1 MSNLAALLEKEASAE
16 IEEILSEARNTASE
30 IVAKAN
36 EEAKSLLV
44 QKERALKSQHDAEII
59 RAKSSAQLEA
69 SSMRLKA
76 QNDGVEAVF
85 DKVKSDLKG
94 LRNSDNYAD
103 VFKALYAEAAAAVSK
118 VASVIVNPDDAKYIN
133 DSSVKVETDSSI
145 LTGLKLKGE
154 GSSVMIENS
163 LLSRLEA
170 VKDDAASLVSKT
182 LFGDETGN

>member
-1 MSNLAALLEKEASAE
+1 MSNLATLLEKEASAE

-30 IVAKAN
+30 IVAKAK
-36 EEAKSLLV
+36 EEAKSLLA

-69 SSMRLKA
+69 SSLRLKA

-85 DKVKSDLKG
+85 DKAKSDLLG
-94 LRNSDNYAD
+94 LQKSDKYAAI
-103 VFKALYAEAAAAVSK
+103 FKALYTEAAGAVSK
-118 VASVIVNPDDAKYIN
+118 VASVVVNPADAKYI
-133 DSSVKVETDSSI
+133 DSAIDVKTDESI
-145 LTGLKLKGE
+145 VAGLKLKGE

-170 VKDDAASLVSKT
+170 VKDDAAALVSKT

>member
-1 MSNLAALLEKEASAE
+1 MSNLATLLEKEAGTE
-16 IEEILSEARNTASE
+16 IEEILSGARNTASE
-30 IVAKAN
+30 IVAKAK
-36 EEAKSLLV
+36 EEAKSLLA
-44 QKERALKSQHDAEII
+44 QKEHALKSQYEAGII

-69 SSMRLKA
+69 SSLRLKA

-85 DKVKSDLKG
+85 EQVKTDLLGLKDSDK
-94 LRNSDNYAD
+94 YAD
-103 VFKALYAEAAAAVSK
+103 IFKSLYSEAASAVGK
-118 VASVIVNPDDAKYIN
+118 VASVLVNPNDTKYIN
-133 DSSVKVETDSSI
+133 DANVKVETDESI
-145 LTGLKLKGE
+145 IAGLKLKGE

>member
-1 MSNLAALLEKEASAE
+1 MSNLATLLEKEASAE

-30 IVAKAN
+30 IVAKAK
-36 EEAKSLLV
+36 EEAKSLLA

-69 SSMRLKA
+69 SSLRLKA

-85 DKVKSDLKG
+85 NKVKSDLLG
-94 LRNSDNYAD
+94 LQKSDKYAAI
-103 VFKALYAEAAAAVSK
+103 FKALYTEAAGAVSK
-118 VASVIVNPDDAKYIN
+118 VASVVVNPADAKYI
-133 DSSVKVETDSSI
+133 TDSAIDVKTDESI
-145 LTGLKLKGE
+145 VAGLKLKGE

-170 VKDDAASLVSKT
+170 VKDDAAALVSKT

>member
-1 MSNLAALLEKEASAE
+1 MSNLATLLEKEASTE
-16 IEEILSEARNTASE
+16 IEEILSEARDTASE
-30 IVAKAN
+30 IVAKAK
-36 EEAKSLLV
+36 EEAKSLLA

-69 SSMRLKA
+69 SSLRLKA

-85 DKVKSDLKG
+85 DKAKSDLLG
-94 LRNSDNYAD
+94 LKNSDNYAD
-103 VFKALYAEAAAAVSK
+103 IFKSLYAEAAGAVNK
-118 VASVIVNPDDAKYIN
+118 VASVVVNPADVKYIS
-133 DSSVKVETDSSI
+133 DSNIEVETDETVVS
-145 LTGLKLKGE
+145 GVKLKGE

-170 VKDDAASLVSKT
+170 VKDDVASLVSKT